1 MKLGKNSYI
10 GISLV
15 IVAVVLAMVVGYFR
29 LAVAQVQA
37 YACGMT
43 IEECPHAKNL
53 PPEVYAGYSISLI
66 IGILGLYL
74 MISDLRSVKIK
85 SQSAEQWKKV
95 TNALVGDEKKLYD
108 LIASSDGVMFQ
119 SDLVEKSG
127 LQKVKV
133 SRVLDRLEAQGFLE
147 RRRRGMSNVVVL
159 KNRQPL

>member
-10 GISLV
+10 GIGLIIIALV
-15 IVAVVLAMVVGYFR
+15 LTLIVGYFR

-37 YACGMT
+37 DACDMT

-53 PPEVYAGYSISLI
+53 PPEIYVGYSISFI
-66 IGILGLYL
+66 IGLLGLYL
-74 MISDLRSVKIK
+74 IINDLRSVKIK

-108 LIASSDGVMFQ
+108 LVAASDGVMFQ

-127 LQKVKV
+127 MSKVKV
-133 SRVLDRLEAQGFLE
+133 TRVLDRLEGKGAIE
-147 RRRRGMSNVVVL
+147 RRRRGMTNVVLL
-159 KNRQPL
+159 KQNNG